1 MKADSRRPV
10 CSLNRSMRDGS
21 SSERAVPFSRISSA
35 MSLPT
40 AGECIKPCPLK
51 PQARYSP
58 RTVGALPDGPGY
70 DSALTAKGKKAT
82 TNGAWLC
89 QRWAKPIDSDPS
101 RYTVER
107 LVQWKRAADKTAIR
121 ELESGTEERV
131 ALPSDSRGAAL
142 AKVQELTP
150 GLIAKMGDDLRALRW
165 ATPGS

>member
-1 MKADSRRPV
+1 M
-10 CSLNRSMRDGS
+10 
-21 SSERAVPFSRISSA
+21 
-35 MSLPT
+35 
-40 AGECIKPCPLK
+40 KPCPLK

-58 RTVGALPDGPGY
+58 RTVEALPDGPGY
-70 DSALTAKGKKAT
+70 DSALTAEEGKTT
-82 TNGAWLC
+82 TNGIWRC
-89 QRWAKPIDSDPS
+89 QRCARPIDSDPS

-150 GLIAKMGDDLRALRW
+150 GLIAEMRDDLRAPRW